1 MRYRVDYSPAYSVLK
16 LWLDPGEA
24 VWAEPGALMLMKGEV
39 KIETKAYGGIL
50 KSLKRMLFGGESVTL
65 NKYEA
70 LGNAELWFVPPTP
83 GDIKELEVRNGKEWI
98 VQDTSYLAHYG
109 DIDIDVAARLKG
121 VIAEGELFF
130 LRFRGEGLVWVASYG
145 AIEKVEIPTG
155 QKIIIDNYHFVALPA
170 DAKWRI
176 RKFGGWKSFLLGG
189 EGFVVEVQ
197 GPAKVY
203 VQTRILPLFA
213 ELLQRFLPSR

>member
-1 MRYRVDYSPAYSVLK
+1 MRYRVDHSPAYSVLK
-16 LWLDPGEA
+16 LWLEPGEV
-24 VWAEPGALMLMKGEV
+24 VWAEPGALMLMRGEV

-50 KSLKRMLFGGESVTL
+50 KSLKRMLFGGESVML

-70 LGNAELWFVPPTP
+70 VGNAELWFVPPTP
-83 GDIKELEVRNGKEWI
+83 GDIKELEVHDGNEWI
-98 VQDTSYLAHYG
+98 VQDTSYLAHHG
-109 DIDIDVAARLKG
+109 NIDIDVAARLKG

-145 AIEKVEIPTG
+145 AIEEVEVPAG
-155 QKIIIDNYHFVALPA
+155 QRVVIDNYHFVALPA
-170 DAKWRI
+170 DVKWRV
-176 RKFGGWKSFLLGG
+176 RRFGGWKSFLLGG